1 MVGTAM
7 ETRHSTAIP
16 GVPAITT
23 ECAPT
28 AQCRRRQPVATVA
41 TGIENDFPATG
52 LADEEGLR
60 AAHPRYPVARAAAG
74 SNVRVFGVQPD
85 NGIELLVQSPV
96 DSTETK
102 EV

>member
-1 MVGTAM
+1 M

-16 GVPAITT
+16 GVPAINDGV
-23 ECAPT
+23 CADSPMSET
-28 AQCRRRQPVATVA
+28 SARGHCGA
-41 TGIENDFPATG
+41 GIENDFPATG

-85 NGIELLVQSPV
+85 DGIELLVQSPV

>member
-1 MVGTAM
+1 
-7 ETRHSTAIP
+7 
-16 GVPAITT
+16 
-23 ECAPT
+23 
-28 AQCRRRQPVATVA
+28 
-41 TGIENDFPATG
+41 

-85 NGIELLVQSPV
+85 DRLELLVQSPV